1 VTGAAADTLAI
12 AVQARVK
19 PFAGPSTAA
28 AAKGLNAVCG
38 QVGASMW

>member
-28 AAKGLNAVCG
+28 AVKGLNAVSR
-38 QVGASMW
+38 QVGDCVW